1 MFLHGGAENDSI
13 LQDAKKFLF
22 GSKCLREQVRDDV
35 VKVYEMLEGPC
46 KVKLINT
53 LGTLI

>member
-1 MFLHGGAENDSI
+1 MFLHGGENEAIVNDT
-13 LQDAKKFLF
+13 KKFIF
-22 GSKCLREQVRDDV
+22 GNKCLREQVRDDV

-53 LGTLI
+53 LGTFI